1 MTIEEAAGRRF
12 YFTRDP
18 FPMKRRQF
26 LQHSASLAALGGIE
40 PLLAA
45 GAKPDFPKGK
55 AEHCILLWLG
65 GGPAQVDTFDPKPL
79 GDPKAKKA
87 GSAYPAIDTA
97 VQGVR
102 ICEHFP
108 ELAKRMDRATVLRT
122 LTHDV
127 IDEHAAAVNFMHT
140 GRPVSGT
147 VVYPSIGSV
156 VSHELGAGQDGVP
169 AYILA
174 GYPSVSR
181 GAGFLGPKHSYLY
194 LIDTEKGPAGLTRA
208 PGITNARQARRDT
221 LLAKVRET
229 ARESRDAADPV
240 IAYDTLIAESHQ
252 LASGDFAKAF
262 DLKSEPAALRE
273 RYGAEFG
280 QRCLLGRRLL
290 QQGVRFVEI
299 LDNLNFTNG
308 TGWDTHNEGQ
318 VKQHELIRGLDQ
330 ALSSLMDDLEAH
342 GLLDKTLICV
352 AGEFGR
358 PSEFDGGGGRGHQG
372 SVFSVL
378 MVGGGLAHKGAI
390 GVTDEASKVAVE
402 RPISVPDW
410 HATIYHSLGI
420 DYQKDLFDGDRPV
433 PIVDRGT
440 AIREL
445 FV

>member
-1 MTIEEAAGRRF
+1 
-12 YFTRDP
+12 
-18 FPMKRRQF
+18 MKRRTF
-26 LQHSASLAALGGIE
+26 LQHSATLAALGGAR
-40 PLLAA
+40 PLFAT
-45 GAKPDFPKGK
+45 GAKPDFAMGK

-79 GDPKAKKA
+79 GDPKTRKA

-97 VQGVR
+97 VPGVQL
-102 ICEHFP
+102 CEHLP
-108 ELAKRMDRATVLRT
+108 ELAKRMDRATILRT

-140 GRPVSGT
+140 GRPISGT
-147 VVYPSIGSV
+147 VVYPALGAV
-156 VSHELGAGQDGVP
+156 VSHELGAGEEGVP

-181 GAGFLGPKHSYLY
+181 GSGFLGAKHNYLY
-194 LIDTEKGPAGLTRA
+194 LLDTEKGPAGLTRP
-208 PGITNARQARRDT
+208 PGITDARQSRRDG
-221 LLAKVRET
+221 LLARVRET
-229 ARESRDAADPV
+229 ARQSRDEADPV
-240 IAYDTLIAESHQ
+240 LAYDTLIEESRS
-252 LASGDFAKAF
+252 LASGDFARAF

-330 ALSSLMDDLEAH
+330 ALSALMDDLEAH

-358 PSEFDGGGGRGHQG
+358 PSEFDAGGGRGHQG

-378 MVGGGLAHKGAI
+378 MAGGGLAHKGAI
-390 GVTDEASKVAVE
+390 GITDDACKTAVE

-410 HATIYHSLGI
+410 HATIYHALGI
-420 DYQKDLFDGDRPV
+420 DYRKELLDGDRPV

-440 AIREL
+440 AVREL

>member
-1 MTIEEAAGRRF
+1 MTQN
-12 YFTRDP
+12 T
-18 FPMKRRQF
+18 PMKRRKF
-26 LQHSASLAALGGIE
+26 LQHSASLAALGGVH
-40 PLLAA
+40 PLLAS
-45 GAKPDFPKGK
+45 GAKPGFPMGK
-55 AEHCILLWLG
+55 AEHCIMLWLG

-79 GDPKAKKA
+79 GDPATKKA

-97 VQGVR
+97 VSGVQ
-102 ICEHFP
+102 ICEHLP

-122 LTHDV
+122 LTHEV

-147 VVYPSIGSV
+147 VVYPSVGSV

-169 AYILA
+169 AYVLA

-181 GAGFLGPKHSYLY
+181 GAGFLGAKHSYLY
-194 LIDTEKGPAGLTRA
+194 LLDTEKGPAGLTRA
-208 PGITNARQARRDT
+208 PGISDARQQRRDN
-221 LLAKVRET
+221 LLGKVRET
-229 ARESRDAADPV
+229 ARGSRREDDPV
-240 IAYDTLIAESHQ
+240 LQYDTLIDESRE
-252 LASGDFAKAF
+252 LASGAFSRAF
-262 DLKSEPAALRE
+262 DLKSEPTALRE

-290 QQGVRFVEI
+290 QQGVRYVEI

-330 ALSSLMDDLEAH
+330 ALSALMDDLESH

-378 MVGGGLAHKGAI
+378 MAGGGLQHKGAI
-390 GVTDEASKVAVE
+390 GQTDDASKHVVE
-402 RPISVPDW
+402 RAISVPDW
-410 HATIYHSLGI
+410 HSTIYHALGI
-420 DYQKDLFDGDRPV
+420 DYHKDLYDGDRPV
-433 PIVDRGT
+433 PITDRGT